1 MAEHPQNTQRVTVME
16 AADILG
22 ISTGAVRN
30 RINRGTLEAE
40 RESGTVY
47 VLLSAA
53 HTADT
58 RRDAGGYP
66 GEYNALT
73 SALEARIE
81 SLEQQLEAERGSS
94 AELRRL
100 LAAALERIPPQLEAP
115 SEPREAPRRPRCKRQ
130 SSSTAILQRDPGGGS
145 GGGSSAPDAGSDPC
159 LQRRHTTPS
168 ALHGTLFG
176 A

>member
-1 MAEHPQNTQRVTVME
+1 ME

-40 RESGTVY
+40 RESRTVY
-47 VLLSAA
+47 VLLPAERTS
-53 HTADT
+53 DT
-58 RRDAGGYP
+58 QRVHGDYP

-81 SLEQQLEAERGSS
+81 SLERQLEAERGSS

-100 LAAALERIPPQLEAP
+100 LAAALERIPPQLEAAERP
-115 SEPREAPRRPRCKRQ
+115 PEAPETATADADRGEPSVPWWRRVF
-130 SSSTAILQRDPGGGS
+130 GGGS
-145 GGGSSAPDAGSDPC
+145 G
-159 LQRRHTTPS
+159 
-168 ALHGTLFG
+168 
-176 A
+176 

>member
-1 MAEHPQNTQRVTVME
+1 MAEHPQNTRRVTVME

-47 VLLSAA
+47 VLLSAE

-58 RRDAGGYP
+58 QRDAAGYP

-115 SEPREAPRRPRCKRQ
+115 TEPRESPE
-130 SSSTAILQRDPGGGS
+130 TATETAEGVEQRGFW
-145 GGGSSAPDAGSDPC
+145 A
-159 LQRRHTTPS
+159 R
-168 ALHGTLFG
+168 LFG
-176 A
+176 W

>member
-1 MAEHPQNTQRVTVME
+1 ME

-40 RESGTVY
+40 RESGAVY
-47 VLLSAA
+47 VLLPAE

-58 RRDAGGYP
+58 QRASDGYP

-115 SEPREAPRRPRCKRQ
+115 SEETPSKARESSVPKSGGDSPTPEERPRAWWR
-130 SSSTAILQRDPGGGS
+130 RVFGG
-145 GGGSSAPDAGSDPC
+145 
-159 LQRRHTTPS
+159 
-168 ALHGTLFG
+168 
-176 A
+176 

>member
-1 MAEHPQNTQRVTVME
+1 ME

-40 RESGTVY
+40 RTS
-47 VLLSAA
+47 
-53 HTADT
+53 DT
-58 RRDAGGYP
+58 QRVHGDYP

-81 SLEQQLEAERGSS
+81 SLERQLEAERGSS

-115 SEPREAPRRPRCKRQ
+115 ERPPEATKTDAETEESPAPGQREPWWRRWF
-130 SSSTAILQRDPGGGS
+130 GG
-145 GGGSSAPDAGSDPC
+145 
-159 LQRRHTTPS
+159 
-168 ALHGTLFG
+168 
-176 A
+176 

>member
-1 MAEHPQNTQRVTVME
+1 VCVAEHPQNTRRVTVME

-47 VLLSAA
+47 VLLPAE

-58 RRDAGGYP
+58 QRVHGDYP

-81 SLEQQLEAERGSS
+81 SLERQLEAERGSS

-115 SEPREAPRRPRCKRQ
+115 GEAPETEESPAPDEPRRGFWSR
-130 SSSTAILQRDPGGGS
+130 
-145 GGGSSAPDAGSDPC
+145 
-159 LQRRHTTPS
+159 
-168 ALHGTLFG
+168 LFG
-176 A
+176 G

>member
-1 MAEHPQNTQRVTVME
+1 ME

-40 RESGTVY
+40 RKSGTVY
-47 VLLSAA
+47 VLLSAE

-58 RRDAGGYP
+58 QRDAVGYSD
-66 GEYNALT
+66 EYNALT
-73 SALEARIE
+73 SALDARIE

-115 SEPREAPRRPRCKRQ
+115 SEPRESPETATETAEGVQESTQQRPWWRRM
-130 SSSTAILQRDPGGGS
+130 
-145 GGGSSAPDAGSDPC
+145 
-159 LQRRHTTPS
+159 
-168 ALHGTLFG
+168 F
-176 A
+176 

>member
-1 MAEHPQNTQRVTVME
+1 VDEHPQTTRRVTVSE
-16 AADILG
+16 ASRILG

-30 RINRGTLEAE
+30 RINRRTLEAE

-47 VLLSAA
+47 VLLPAE

-58 RRDAGGYP
+58 QRPPGGYP

-115 SEPREAPRRPRCKRQ
+115 ESPPEAPETATETAEGEERRGFWAR
-130 SSSTAILQRDPGGGS
+130 
-145 GGGSSAPDAGSDPC
+145 
-159 LQRRHTTPS
+159 
-168 ALHGTLFG
+168 LFG
-176 A
+176 G

>member
-47 VLLSAA
+47 VLLSAE

-58 RRDAGGYP
+58 QRDAVGYP
-66 GEYNALT
+66 SEYNALT

-100 LAAALERIPPQLEAP
+100 LAAALERIPPQLEAAP
-115 SEPREAPRRPRCKRQ
+115 EPRESPETATETAEGVERRGFWARL
-130 SSSTAILQRDPGGGS
+130 IGG
-145 GGGSSAPDAGSDPC
+145 
-159 LQRRHTTPS
+159 
-168 ALHGTLFG
+168 
-176 A
+176 